1 MRNKSCGYDATSTYK
16 CTTTNLVVMI
26 VSVQIHLPSAAKTI
40 SRSPAETASAVASAE
55 NEDVMDVSSSAA
67 AAARPAEM

>member
-1 MRNKSCGYDATSTYK
+1 
-16 CTTTNLVVMI
+16 MI

-40 SRSPAETASAVASAE
+40 SRSPAATASAVASAE
-55 NEDVMDVSSSAA
+55 NEDVVDVSSSAA